1 VPGKKPT
8 QLVLDLPLEQRRFT
22 LTRPLARH
30 RYRRILLEKLHYV
43 RRFFPELDGRT
54 IRVGL
59 TRTAAG
65 LAVPGGCELWVN
77 PSQTTHHSLAH
88 EFIHLLQG
96 RNDIPKGEK
105 SCDVFALARHW
116 TLNDSPPFYVRV
128 PAEFQTTGA
137 EMEPESARIVCAVA
151 RRALDMR
158 KEGVRNYIAYFEKT
172 LESLRPARERVS
184 GALPERRRGRRAGR
198 TDPPAS
204 ALQMDELL
212 AAPDADSFY

>member
-1 VPGKKPT
+1 MPRKESA
-8 QLVLDLPLEQRRFT
+8 QLVLELALEPRGIT

-30 RYRRILLEKLHYV
+30 RSRRALLEKLHYV

-77 PSQTTHHSLAH
+77 PSQTTNHSLAH
-88 EFIHLLQG
+88 EFVHLLHG
-96 RNDIPKGEK
+96 KNDVPTGER

-128 PAEFQTTGA
+128 PAEFQSTGG
-137 EMEPESARIVCAVA
+137 EMQPESARIICAVA
-151 RRALDMR
+151 RRALDMKR
-158 KEGVRNYIAYFEKT
+158 EGLRNYIAYFEKT
-172 LESLRPARERVS
+172 LESLRPARPRLGGGLPGHRRVRRM
-184 GALPERRRGRRAGR
+184 GATDAR
-198 TDPPAS
+198 TAL
-204 ALQMDELL
+204 LQMDELL